1 MDDATIRDAL
11 RARAHGY
18 IHTPADQAR
27 NKVQYRCTP
36 PRAMPPEAAAAS
48 SSSTGFVT
56 GRFRHALPAERPHLT
71 RCTKLLCSA
80 FLTLLLVA
88 GVIIFV
94 VYLAVRP
101 HRPRFHVTSF
111 TAAGIPSGGP
121 VVLSGRL
128 SVRNPNRDIAY
139 FFDRFYL
146 SVEYRGADV
155 AKDRPLTA
163 VPLYEPPKTTSPLPF
178 EGVEL
183 TPPSAGRDVAKDA
196 AERDGRVEMT
206 VRVRSRI
213 RARLAFWGNR
223 HWHPLHVTC
232 EVAVGPDGQL
242 LAEYLQKRCSI
253 DFF

>member
-1 MDDATIRDAL
+1 M
-11 RARAHGY
+11 
-18 IHTPADQAR
+18 
-27 NKVQYRCTP
+27 
-36 PRAMPPEAAAAS
+36 ES
-48 SSSTGFVT
+48 STSTSTGFVA
-56 GRFRHALPAERPHLT
+56 GRIRRPLPAERPHLT

-80 FLTLLLVA
+80 FLTLLLLA

-94 VYLAVRP
+94 AYLAVRP
-101 HRPRFHVTSF
+101 HRPRFHVTAF

-121 VVLSGRL
+121 VVLSGQL
-128 SVRNPNRDIAY
+128 SIRNPNRDLAF

-155 AKDRPLTA
+155 ADLPLTA
-163 VPLYEPPKTTSPLPF
+163 APLYQPPKTTTPLPF
-178 EGVEL
+178 QGVEL
-183 TPPSAGRDVAKDA
+183 ASPSAGQDMAKDA
-196 AERDGRVEMT
+196 AEGDGRVEMT
-206 VRVRSRI
+206 VRARSRI

-223 HWHPLHVTC
+223 HWHPLHVGC

>member
-1 MDDATIRDAL
+1 
-11 RARAHGY
+11 
-18 IHTPADQAR
+18 
-27 NKVQYRCTP
+27 
-36 PRAMPPEAAAAS
+36 MPPEAAAT
-48 SSSTGFVT
+48 SSSTPRSIA
-56 GRFRHALPAERPHLT
+56 GRIRRPLPAERPHLT

-80 FLTLLLVA
+80 FLTLLVVA
-88 GVIIFV
+88 GVVIFV

-111 TAAGIPSGGP
+111 TAAGVSSGGP
-121 VVLSGRL
+121 VVLSGQV

-146 SVEYRGADV
+146 SVEYRGTDV

-163 VPLYEPPKTTSPLPF
+163 APTYEPPKTTTPLPF
-178 EGVEL
+178 EGVEVSPA
-183 TPPSAGRDVAKDA
+183 TTGQDIAKDVA
-196 AERDGRVEMT
+196 EGDGRVEMT

-223 HWHPLHVTC
+223 HWHPLNVRC